1 MMKDDLRKPTLEGK
15 AQATSPPSVS
25 RPLDAELTCTE
36 GQVEDLLA
44 EGETTESETD
54 DADADESAEQV
65 LTSAVERKTPPSS
78 KSNRKRK

>member
-44 EGETTESETD
+44 EGETTESEAD
-54 DADADESAEQV
+54 DADESAEQV

-78 KSNRKRK
+78 KSNRKQK